1 MGLSQALSAAL
12 AGVNTT
18 QKSLSV
24 IAGNVANANTPG
36 YVEESV
42 NQTALAS
49 GPLSGASVDF
59 AGINRNLNT
68 LLQSQLWTETS
79 GASYADLAT
88 QYYQELQPIYGTP
101 GSSSSFDGIYA
112 TFTNAVQALAANP
125 SAAAAQSTVIGAAQA
140 LTQNLNA
147 MTGTIQQLRTQAEQ
161 SIAGDVTTANNLL
174 QQIAQINGKLEGT
187 TQLDSAAATLEDQR
201 DQAVTQLA
209 QLMNVT
215 VIKNSDNQLSVFTGT
230 GQQLVGGPQA
240 SQLAFDNAG
249 TMSATSLWNAD
260 PSQDTAGTI
269 TLTAPSGPGTDLI
282 ASGAIR
288 SGQLAALLQ
297 MRDGTLTQAQ
307 NQLDEFANQMAQT
320 LSNVTTGGTAVTAG
334 AQSGFKV
341 GIGGVLPGNAVQ
353 LTYTDAGNTAHTLT
367 IVSLAAGGS
376 LPLQNSAANPNDQTI
391 GIDFSGGINSVVSQ
405 LNASFGSVLQFAN
418 AGGSLQVLNAGA
430 GTTVNA
436 LSATS
441 TVTAPASGNAQV
453 PLFTDG
459 SNPITG
465 AISATGSQTTGLAGR
480 IAVNPALVATPAS
493 LVAFAAGTPA
503 GDPTRPNFILQQLT
517 AATPTFSAATGI
529 GSAQAPYSG
538 TLSNYLG
545 QVISQQSQAAS
556 AASNLQQGQD
566 TVLNALQQRLNDQ
579 SGVNID
585 TEMSNLIALQSAYSA
600 NARVMTTVQQLLAT
614 LMQVVQ

>member
-36 YVEESV
+36 YVDETV
-42 NQTALAS
+42 NQTEVAS
-49 GPLSGASVDF
+49 GALSGTSVDF

-79 GASYADLAT
+79 GASYADLAA

-101 GSSSSFDGIYA
+101 GSSSSFDAVYGA
-112 TFTNAVQALAANP
+112 FTNAMQALAANP
-125 SAAAAQSTVIGAAQA
+125 SATSAQSAVIGAAQA
-140 LTQNLNA
+140 VTQNLNA
-147 MTGTIQQLRTQAEQ
+147 MTGSIQQLRTQAEQ

-174 QQIAQINGKLEGT
+174 QQIAHINGKLEGT
-187 TQLDSAAATLEDQR
+187 TQLDSAAAALEDQR
-201 DQAVTQLA
+201 GQAVTQLA

-215 VIKNSDNQLSVFTGT
+215 VIQNPDNQISVFTGT

-240 SQLAFDNAG
+240 SQLSFDNAG
-249 TMSATSLWNAD
+249 TLSATSSWNAD
-260 PSQDTAGTI
+260 PNQDSAGTI
-269 TLTAPSGPGTDLI
+269 TLTAPGGATTDLI

-297 MRDGTLTQAQ
+297 MRDGALPQAQ
-307 NQLDEFANQMAQT
+307 SQLDEFANQMAQA
-320 LSNVTTGGTAVTAG
+320 LSNVTTSGTAVTAG
-334 AQSGFKV
+334 AQSGFKAD
-341 GIGGVLPGNAVQ
+341 IGGVLPGNAVQ
-353 LTYTDAGNTAHTLT
+353 LTYTDSGNTAHTVT
-367 IVSLAAGGS
+367 IVSLGQGGS
-376 LPLQNSAANPNDQTI
+376 LPLQNSPSNSNNQTI
-391 GIDFSGGINSVVSQ
+391 GVDFSGGINSVVSQ
-405 LNASFGSVLQFAN
+405 LNAAFGSALQFSN
-418 AGGSLQVLNAGA
+418 AGGMLQVLNAGA
-430 GTTVNA
+430 ATTVNA
-436 LSATS
+436 LSATT
-441 TVTAPASGNAQV
+441 TVTAPASGNVQV

-465 AISATGSQTTGLAGR
+465 ALSAAGSQTTGLAGR
-480 IAVNPALVATPAS
+480 IAVNPVLVATPAG
-493 LVAFAAGTPA
+493 LVAYAAGTAA

-517 AATPTFSAATGI
+517 AATPTYSAATGI

-538 TLSNYLG
+538 TLANYLS
-545 QVISQQSQAAS
+545 QVISQQSQAAN

-566 TVLNALQQRLNDQ
+566 TVLNALQQRFNDQ

-614 LMQVVQ
+614 LMQAVQ

>member
-36 YVEESV
+36 YVEERV
-42 NQTALAS
+42 NQVEVAS
-49 GPLSGASVDF
+49 GELAGTSVDF

-79 GASYADLAT
+79 GASYADLAA
-88 QYYQELQPIYGTP
+88 QYFGQLQPLYGAP
-101 GSSSSFDGIYA
+101 GSSSSFDASYA
-112 TFTNAVQALAANP
+112 AFTNAVQALAANP
-125 SAAAAQSTVIGAAQA
+125 SAATAQTAVIGAAQA
-140 LTQNLNA
+140 VTQNLNA

-161 SIAGDVTTANNLL
+161 SIAGDVNTANNLL
-174 QQIAQINGKLEGT
+174 QTIAQINGKLEGT

-201 DQAVTQLA
+201 GQAVTQLA

-215 VIKNSDNQLSVFTGT
+215 VIQNPDNQVSIFTGT

-240 SQLAFDNAG
+240 SQLSFDNAG
-249 TMSATSLWNAD
+249 SLSATSLWNAD
-260 PSQDTAGTI
+260 PNKDSAGTI
-269 TLTAPSGPGTDLI
+269 TLTAPGGTSSDLI

-297 MRDGTLTQAQ
+297 MRDTTLPQAQ
-307 NQLDEFANQMAQT
+307 NQLDEFANQMAQA
-320 LSNVTTGGTAVTAG
+320 LSNVTTSGTAVTVG

-341 GIGGVLPGNAVQ
+341 GIGGVLPGNSVQ
-353 LTYTDAGNTAHTLT
+353 LTYTDAGNAAHTIT
-367 IVSLAAGGS
+367 VVSLGPGAS
-376 LPLQNSAANPNDQTI
+376 LPLQNSQANPNNQTI
-391 GIDFSGGINSVVSQ
+391 GIDFSGGINAVVSQ
-405 LNASFGSVLQFAN
+405 LNAAFGSALQFSN
-418 AGGSLQVLNAGA
+418 AGGTLQALNVGA
-430 GTTVNA
+430 STVNA
-436 LSATS
+436 LSATA
-441 TVTAPASGNAQV
+441 TATAFANGNAQL

-459 SNPITG
+459 GNPITG
-465 AISATGSQTTGLAGR
+465 VISATGSQTTGLAGR

-493 LVAFAAGTPA
+493 LVAFAAGTAA

-517 AATPTFSAATGI
+517 TAAPTYAATTGI
-529 GSAQAPYSG
+529 GSAQAPFSG
-538 TLSNYLG
+538 TLSNYLS
-545 QVISQQSQAAS
+545 QVIDQQSQAAS

-566 TVLNALQQRLNDQ
+566 TVLNALQQRFNDQ

-585 TEMSNLIALQSAYSA
+585 TEMSNLIALQSAYGA
-600 NARVMTTVQQLLAT
+600 NARVMTTVQQMLAT
-614 LMQVVQ
+614 LIQAVQ

>member
-36 YVEESV
+36 YVDERV
-42 NQTALAS
+42 NQIEMASGALA
-49 GPLSGASVDF
+49 GTSVDF

-79 GASYADLAT
+79 GASYADLAS

-101 GSSSSFDGIYA
+101 GSSSSFDAVYGA
-112 TFTNAVQALAANP
+112 FANAVQALAANP
-125 SAAAAQSTVIGAAQA
+125 SAATAQTAVIGAAQA
-140 LTQNLNA
+140 VTQNLNA
-147 MTGTIQQLRTQAEQ
+147 MTGSIQQLRTQAEQ
-161 SIAGDVTTANNLL
+161 GIAGDVTTANNLL
-174 QQIAQINGKLEGT
+174 AQIAQINGKLEGS

-201 DQAVTQLA
+201 GQAVTQLA

-215 VIKNSDNQLSVFTGT
+215 IVQNPDNQISIFTGT

-240 SQLAFDNAG
+240 SQLSFDNAG
-249 TMSATSLWNAD
+249 ALSATSQWNVD
-260 PSQDTAGTI
+260 PSKDSAGTI
-269 TLTAPSGPGTDLI
+269 TLTAPGGTTSDLI

-297 MRDGTLTQAQ
+297 MRDTTLPQAQ
-307 NQLDEFANQMAQT
+307 TQLDEFANQMAQA
-320 LSNVTTGGTAVTAG
+320 LSNVTTSGTAVTVG

-341 GIGGVLPGNAVQ
+341 DISGVLPGNSLQ
-353 LTYTDAGNTAHTLT
+353 LTYTDAGNTAHTIT
-367 IVSLAAGGS
+367 VVSLGPGGS
-376 LPLQNSAANPNDQTI
+376 LPLQNSQANPNNQTI
-391 GIDFSGGINSVVSQ
+391 GIDFSGGINAVVSQ
-405 LNASFGSVLQFAN
+405 LNAAFGSVLQFAN
-418 AGGSLQVLNAGA
+418 AGGSLRALNAGA
-430 GTTVNA
+430 TTVNA
-436 LSATS
+436 LSATATA
-441 TVTAPASGNAQV
+441 TVLTNGNAQV

-465 AISATGSQTTGLAGR
+465 VISATGSQTTGLAGR
-480 IAVNPALVATPAS
+480 IAVNPALVATPAA
-493 LVAFAAGTPA
+493 LVAFAAGTAA

-517 AATPTFSAATGI
+517 AATPTYAAATGI
-529 GSAQAPYSG
+529 GSAQAPFSG
-538 TLSNYLG
+538 TLANYLS
-545 QVISQQSQAAS
+545 QVIDQQSQAAG
-556 AASNLQQGQD
+556 AASNLHQGQD
-566 TVLNALQQRLNDQ
+566 TVLNALQQRFNDQ

-585 TEMSNLIALQSAYSA
+585 TEMSNLIALQSAYGA

-614 LMQVVQ
+614 LIQAVQ

>member
-36 YVEESV
+36 YVDESV
-42 NQTALAS
+42 NQTELAS
-49 GPLSGASVDF
+49 GGLAGVSVDF

-68 LLQSQLWTETS
+68 LLQGQLWTETS
-79 GASYADLAT
+79 GASYADLAA

-101 GSSSSFDGIYA
+101 GSSSSFDAIYS
-112 TFTNAVQALAANP
+112 TFTTAVQALAANP
-125 SAAAAQSTVIGAAQA
+125 SAATAQSTVIGAAQA

-161 SIAGDVTTANNLL
+161 SIAGDVTTANTLL

-187 TQLDSAAATLEDQR
+187 TQLDSAAAALEDQR
-201 DQAVTQLA
+201 GQAVTQLA

-215 VIKNSDNQLSVFTGT
+215 IVQNPDNQVSVFTGT

-240 SQLAFDNAG
+240 SQLSFDNAG
-249 TMSATSLWNAD
+249 TLSATSLWNAD
-260 PSQDTAGTI
+260 PSQDNAGTI
-269 TLTAPSGPGTDLI
+269 TVTTPGGPSTDLI

-297 MRDGTLTQAQ
+297 MRDATLPQAQ
-307 NQLDEFANQMAQT
+307 SQLDEFANQMAQA
-320 LSNVTTGGTAVTAG
+320 LSNVTTSGTAVTAG

-341 GIGGVLPGNAVQ
+341 DISGVLPGNSVQ
-353 LTYTDAGNTAHTLT
+353 LTYTDAGNTAHTVT

-376 LPLQNSAANPNDQTI
+376 LPLQNSPSNPNNQTI
-391 GIDFSGGINSVVSQ
+391 GIDFSGGINGVVSQ
-405 LNASFGSVLQFAN
+405 LNAAFGSALQFSN
-418 AGGSLQVLNAGA
+418 AGGMLQVLNAGA
-430 GTTVNA
+430 TSTVNA
-436 LSATS
+436 LAATA
-441 TVTAPASGNAQV
+441 TATALSSGNAQV

-459 SNPITG
+459 SSPITG
-465 AISATGSQTTGLAGR
+465 AISANGSQTTGLAGR
-480 IAVNPALVATPAS
+480 LTVNPALLASPAG
-493 LVAFAAGTPA
+493 LVAFAAGTAA

-517 AATPTFSAATGI
+517 TAMPTYSALTGI

-538 TLSNYLG
+538 TLPNYLS

-566 TVLNALQQRLNDQ
+566 TVLNALQQRFNDQ

-600 NARVMTTVQQLLAT
+600 NARIMTTVQQLLAT

>member
-24 IAGNVANANTPG
+24 TAGNVANANTPG
-36 YVEESV
+36 YVAESV

-49 GPLSGASVDF
+49 GPLSGDSVDF

-101 GSSSSFDGIYA
+101 GSASSFDGIYA

-125 SAAAAQSTVIGAAQA
+125 SAATAQSTVIGAAQA

-174 QQIAQINGKLEGT
+174 QQIAKINGKLEGT

-215 VIKNSDNQLSVFTGT
+215 VVKNSDNQLSIFTGT

-249 TMSATSLWNAD
+249 TMSATSLWSAD
-260 PSQDTAGTI
+260 PNKDTAGTI
-269 TLTAPSGPGTDLI
+269 TLTAPSGPSTDLI

-341 GIGGVLPGNAVQ
+341 DISGVLPGNSVQ

-376 LPLQNSAANPNDQTI
+376 LPLQNSQANPNDQTI
-391 GIDFSGGINSVVSQ
+391 GIDFSGGINAVVSQ
-405 LNASFGSVLQFAN
+405 LNASFGSVLQFSN
-418 AGGSLQVLNAGA
+418 AGGTLQVLNAGA
-430 GTTVNA
+430 STTVNA

-441 TVTAPASGNAQV
+441 TVTALASGNAQV
-453 PLFTDG
+453 ALFTDG
-459 SNPITG
+459 TNPITG

-480 IAVNPALVATPAS
+480 INVNPALVAAPAS
-493 LVAFAAGTPA
+493 LIAFTAGTPA

-529 GSAQAPYSG
+529 GSAQVPYSG
-538 TLSNYLG
+538 TFSNYLS